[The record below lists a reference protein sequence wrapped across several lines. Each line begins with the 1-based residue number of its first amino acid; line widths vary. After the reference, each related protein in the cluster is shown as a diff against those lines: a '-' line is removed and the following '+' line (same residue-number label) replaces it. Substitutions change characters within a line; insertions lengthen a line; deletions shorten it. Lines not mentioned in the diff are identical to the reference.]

1 MKTFLFIILS
11 FCYYAQVQYSIPRE
25 SSQLIVIVTDTIS
38 SVKGRL
44 SIYER
49 DHSGKWNKL
58 RSGIPVALGK
68 NGLAWGSGVYNFT
81 PAGFPLK
88 KEGDGCSPA
97 GLFFLGPAF
106 GFESPEKVTQLK
118 VPYIHINNMLECIDD
133 TASMHYN
140 KLVYRDRLNVDWQS
154 SEKMK
159 AYGKWYEQGIVI
171 MHNRNPEI
179 KGAGSCVFVH
189 NWVNPD
195 ETSLGCTEMEPG
207 ELKKIIYWLDSTKNP
222 MILQLPEYLFRM
234 AAAADGL

>member
-11 FCYYAQVQYSIPRE
+11 FCCYAQAQYSIPRE
-25 SSQLIVIVTDTIS
+25 SSQLIVVVTDTIS
-38 SVKGRL
+38 SVKGSL

-49 DHSGKWNKL
+49 DNSGKWNKL

-68 NGLAWGSGVYNFT
+68 NGLAWGSGVYNSA
-81 PAGFPLK
+81 PAGFPFK

-118 VPYIHINNMLECIDD
+118 VPYIHINDMLECIDD

-140 KLVYRDRLNVDWQS
+140 KLVYRDQLNSDWQS

-159 AYGKWYEQGIVI
+159 AYGKWYDQGIVI
-171 MHNRNPEI
+171 MYNRNPEI
-179 KGAGSCVFVH
+179 KGAGSCVFLH

-195 ETSLGCTEMEPG
+195 ETSLGCTEMEPR
-207 ELKKIIYWLDSTKNP
+207 ELKKIMYWLDSAKNP
-222 MILQLPEYLFRM
+222 MILQIPEFLYRM
-234 AAAADGL
+234 AAAAEGL